1 MNTWVAAAMENG
13 SIQKDEI
20 CTDISWDMMIM
31 ETDLCIPVLFWKMI
45 AWIVIIFMLN
55 LPSTN
60 INIFDQRN

>member
-31 ETDLCIPVLFWKMI
+31 ETDLCIPVLF
-45 AWIVIIFMLN
+45 
-55 LPSTN
+55 
-60 INIFDQRN
+60 